1 MARRSP
7 RQGDA
12 ADTGDGALRQLRV
25 WLALTDLGV
34 IVWATLGA
42 QLLRFGVSGGR
53 DIASTTERFALDYST
68 FSLGLALVWWLALRA
83 HGLYEPHVLG
93 HGATEY
99 RLLGAATLRV
109 FAGLALV
116 GFALQVQIARGYIL
130 LALPAGVIG
139 LFVARRLWR
148 RWIGGQR
155 VAGRLSHDVL
165 VVGEASHAAGLIEAF
180 RAVPEAGYGV
190 VGVCT
195 STTDEAS
202 VAGVPVVGTE
212 HEAAQVAIDLG
223 VDVVACSAVHR
234 LGTSGLRRLGW
245 ALEGSGIDLVV
256 SPGLTEVA
264 GPRVLT
270 RPVAGLPLLHVE
282 APEFSGPKLYLK
294 STLDWLGALVLVIVL
309 SPVMLAVAVA
319 VKVQDGGPVFFRQER
334 VGLGGRTFRMMKFRS
349 MVPDAHALLPE
360 LRERQ
365 SVPDRG
371 VDTDADADALR
382 DGAAPTRTARPDRGV
397 LFKME
402 DDPRITPV
410 GRFIRRYSLDELPQL
425 FDVLAGTM
433 SLVGPRPPLA
443 EEVAQYEDDVH
454 RRLLVKPGVTGLWQV
469 NGRSDLTWE
478 QSVRFDLYYVENW
491 SVALDLLILWRTV
504 FAVLG
509 QRGAY

>member
-12 ADTGDGALRQLRV
+12 AETDDGALRQLRV

-34 IVWATLGA
+34 ILWATLGA
-42 QLLRFGVSGGR
+42 QLLRFGVSGGEG
-53 DIASTTERFALDYST
+53 IASTSERFALDYST

-83 HGLYEPHVLG
+83 HGLYEPHILG

-109 FAGLALV
+109 FAGLALI
-116 GFALQVQIARGYIL
+116 GFALQVQIARGYIV
-130 LALPAGVIG
+130 LALPAGLVG
-139 LFVARRLWR
+139 LFLARRMWR

-155 VAGRLSHDVL
+155 VAGRLTHHVL
-165 VVGEASHAAGLIEAF
+165 VVGEATHAAGLVEAF
-180 RAVPEAGYGV
+180 RDVPEAGYDV

-195 STTDEAS
+195 STTDEAV

-212 HEAAQVAIDLG
+212 HEAAEVAMDLG
-223 VDVVACSAVHR
+223 VDVVACGAVHR

-256 SPGLTEVA
+256 SPGLTEIA

-294 STLDWLGALVLVIVL
+294 STLDWLGALVLVILL

-319 VKVQDGGPVFFRQER
+319 VKLHDGGPVFFHQER

-349 MVPDAHALLPE
+349 MVPDAHEMLPE

-371 VDTDADADALR
+371 IDIAADAVR
-382 DGAAPTRTARPDRGV
+382 DGAVPARSTPPDRGV

-425 FDVLAGTM
+425 FNVLTGRM
-433 SLVGPRPPLA
+433 SLVGPRPPLPA
-443 EEVAQYEDDVH
+443 EVAQYEHDVH
-454 RRLLVKPGVTGLWQV
+454 RRLLVKPGMTGLWQI

-491 SVALDLLILWRTV
+491 SVAQDIVILWRT
-504 FAVLG
+504 FHAVVTKD
-509 QRGAY
+509 GAY

>member
-12 ADTGDGALRQLRV
+12 AETDDGALRQLRV
-25 WLALTDLGV
+25 WLSLTDLGV

-42 QLLRFGVSGGR
+42 QLLRFGVSGGE
-53 DIASTTERFALDYST
+53 DIASTTERFSLDYST
-68 FSLGLALVWWLALRA
+68 FSLGLAVIWWLALRA
-83 HGLYEPHVLG
+83 HGLYEPHILG

-109 FAGLALV
+109 FAGLALI

-130 LALPAGVIG
+130 LALPAGLIG
-139 LFVARRLWR
+139 LFVARRMWR

-155 VAGRLSHDVL
+155 MTGRLSHDVL
-165 VVGEASHAAGLIEAF
+165 VVGEASHAAGLVEAF
-180 RAVPEAGYGV
+180 RGVPEAGYGV

-195 STTDEAS
+195 STTDETR

-223 VDVVACSAVHR
+223 VDVVACGAVHR

-256 SPGLTEVA
+256 SPGLTEIA

-294 STLDWLGALVLVIVL
+294 STLDWLGALALVIIL

-319 VKVQDGGPVFFRQER
+319 VKLQDGGPVLFRQER

-349 MVPDAHALLPE
+349 MVTNAHEMLPE

-365 SVPDRG
+365 SVPTRA
-371 VDTDADADALR
+371 VETAADAVH
-382 DGAAPTRTARPDRGV
+382 DGAAPARSARPDRGV

-410 GRFIRRYSLDELPQL
+410 GRFIRRYSRDELPQL

-469 NGRSDLTWE
+469 NGRSDLSWE

-509 QRGAY
+509 RRGAY

>member
-1 MARRSP
+1 MARRPP

-42 QLLRFGVSGGR
+42 QLLRFGLSGGR
-53 DIASTTERFALDYST
+53 DIASTSERFALDYST

-155 VAGRLSHDVL
+155 VAGRLSHHVL
-165 VVGEASHAAGLIEAF
+165 VVGEATHAAGLVEAF
-180 RAVPEAGYGV
+180 RGVPEAGYDV

-195 STTDEAS
+195 STTDEAV

-223 VDVVACSAVHR
+223 VDVVACGAVHR

-294 STLDWLGALVLVIVL
+294 STLDWVGALVLVILL

-319 VKVQDGGPVFFRQER
+319 VKLSDGGPVFFRQER
-334 VGLGGRTFRMMKFRS
+334 VGLDGEIFHMTKFRS
-349 MVPDAHALLPE
+349 MAVDAEARLE
-360 LRERQ
+360 ALREQ
-365 SVPDRG
+365 ASDDV
-371 VDTDADADALR
+371 
-382 DGAAPTRTARPDRGV
+382 DRGV
-397 LFKME
+397 LFKVR
-402 DDPRITPV
+402 DDPRVTPI
-410 GRFIRRYSLDELPQL
+410 GRFIRRYSIDELPQL
-425 FDVLAGTM
+425 FNVLTGRM
-433 SLVGPRPPLA
+433 SLVGPRPPLPA
-443 EEVAQYEDDVH
+443 EVAQYEHDVH
-454 RRLLVKPGVTGLWQV
+454 RRLLVKPGMTGLWQI

-491 SVALDLLILWRTV
+491 SVAQDIVILWRT
-504 FAVLG
+504 FHAVVTKD
-509 QRGAY
+509 GAY